1 VKPVKGL
8 KVEDLK
14 DLQELVAQHAEA
26 LEPGLRVV
34 DSRVQL
40 GTATVDLL
48 ALDAGGTPTLVVV
61 GFVADDE
68 LLLRA
73 LDAYAW
79 CRDDPEGL
87 RRLHPAVRPAA
98 DEPPRVI
105 VVAEQLPE
113 TFLRKARHL
122 RIHRV
127 DFFQFHFGLSFKPVA
142 AGRADEVAT
151 RPVPRRPEPTAR
163 VEPPARDAVGPELER
178 RPLPPRPLT
187 TRVDVARLDTSRLEA
202 PRPEPSRLE
211 PRADGAPGPG
221 LRSEVARPLVAPA
234 PRPPANGRGPAA
246 PAEPAGLDRPRAEE
260 TPAVPT
266 AARALDRAR
275 GEVDGWKVSVVRE
288 YLQREFPTAVI
299 YDFYAHDRG
308 AQMFHLQDNLGAVIH
323 TAAVAE
329 DVLAE
334 LSEAEIRAHLDRHKL
349 ARVLRQAGQAGV
361 AVTRAGLK
369 IERT

>member
-1 VKPVKGL
+1 MKPVKGL
-8 KVEDLK
+8 KLEDLK

-34 DSRVQL
+34 GSRVQL

-48 ALDAGGTPTLVVV
+48 AVDAGGMPTLVVV

-73 LDAYAW
+73 LEAYAW
-79 CRDDPEGL
+79 CQDDPENL
-87 RRLHPAVRPAA
+87 RRLHPTVRAAA

-105 VVAEQLPE
+105 IIAEQLPE

-127 DFFQFHFGLSFKPVA
+127 DFFQFQFGLTFTPVA
-142 AGRADEVAT
+142 PGRTDEVAT
-151 RPVPRRPEPTAR
+151 RPAPRRPEPAVR
-163 VEPPARDAVGPELER
+163 AEPPARDAAGPEPGR
-178 RPLPPRPLT
+178 RPPPARPLT
-187 TRVDVARLDTSRLEA
+187 TRVDVSRLDTSRLEA
-202 PRPEPSRLE
+202 PRPEPVRPE
-211 PRADGAPGPG
+211 PRPEATPG
-221 LRSEVARPLVAPA
+221 LGLRGEAARPL
-234 PRPPANGRGPAA
+234 AA
-246 PAEPAGLDRPRAEE
+246 PATRPPVNGRVSGQAGEPAALDRLPVEDA
-260 TPAVPT
+260 PAVPT
-266 AARALDRAR
+266 GARALDHDR
-275 GEVDGWKVSVVRE
+275 GEVDEWKVSVVRE
-288 YLQREFPTAVI
+288 YLQREFPTTVI

-308 AQMFHLQDNLGAVIH
+308 VQMFHLQDNLGAVIH

-334 LSEAEIRAHLDRHKL
+334 FSEAEIRAHLDRHKL

-361 AVTRAGLK
+361 SVTRAGLK